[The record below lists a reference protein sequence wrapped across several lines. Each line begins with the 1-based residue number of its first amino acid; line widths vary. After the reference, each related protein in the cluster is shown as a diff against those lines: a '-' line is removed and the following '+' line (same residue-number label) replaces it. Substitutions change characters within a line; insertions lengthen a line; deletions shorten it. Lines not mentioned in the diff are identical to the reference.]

1 MNRHH
6 RHFVSLLVLIVIL
19 IRQQRYFRQKIGQR
33 NMFRPFFT
41 PYLAELGNTFQQLL
55 QVLLF
60 TDPFYRPVLKQG
72 THNTAFF
79 DHCRGH
85 FFCRQFIVPFD
96 KTGNHFPEI
105 PQFLCCSIID
115 LQGISDRI
123 IQYGPQTDIMLR
135 CSRRQ
140 LT

>member
-1 MNRHH
+1 
-6 RHFVSLLVLIVIL
+6 
-19 IRQQRYFRQKIGQR
+19 
-33 NMFRPFFT
+33 MFRPFFT

-55 QVLLF
+55 QVFLL
-60 TDPFYRPVLKQG
+60 TDPLYRPVLKQG
-72 THNTAFF
+72 THNTTFF
-79 DHCRGH
+79 DHRRGH

-96 KTGNHFPEI
+96 KTSNHFPEI
-105 PQFLCCSIID
+105 PQFLCCSTID